1 MFMKKLIVISGLF
14 FLSLFV
20 KAQDSTRILTHEI
33 GFNTVSLIK
42 QILSNSPATTVPQLP
57 YDFFYNMYYK
67 DKIGLRLGAGI
78 ATTYTETVITGQNIP
93 RTTSTS
99 NLQLR
104 TGLSYNFVNTKRLTL
119 NGFTDYLLENISR
132 ETANTTTA
140 QAFPNPVQ
148 KITTET
154 SDKTKGSGFQFGVG
168 IKYNIH
174 KHLSVYAEA
183 PFSFMAETT
192 TSDVKINDTG
202 TIEETNSTIKTSGT
216 RFFVPTTV
224 YLVLRF

>member
-1 MFMKKLIVISGLF
+1 MKKRIIIFGLF
-14 FLSLFV
+14 FLCVFV

-42 QILSNSPATTVPQLP
+42 QVISNSPATTIPQLP

-67 DKIGLRLGAGI
+67 DKIGIRIGAGI
-78 ATTYTETVITGQNIP
+78 VTTYTETLITGQTIP

-104 TGLSYNFVNTKRLTL
+104 TGVSYNFVSTKHLTL
-119 NGFTDYLLENISR
+119 NGFGDYLIENISR

-140 QAFPNPVQ
+140 QSFPNPVQ
-148 KITTET
+148 KITTVT
-154 SDKTKGSGFQFGVG
+154 TDKTKGSGFQIGVG
-168 IKYNIH
+168 VKYNIH

-183 PFSFMAETT
+183 PFSFMAEKT
-192 TSDVKINDTG
+192 TSDVMINDTG
-202 TIEETNSTIKTSGT
+202 TIEETNTTIKTSGT